1 MQKLRMPRLLLI
13 PGLLIPGLLM
23 PGLLMLGLLP
33 VLPLQALPVASPA
46 LLHQLKSVAEQSAP
60 LPSQQFR
67 QFLRQDPLGQP
78 QLSPDGQWLAYWR
91 REGAQYWLCRSRG
104 DGEEQV
110 LHKQRQPPEPLLSF
124 SADGSRLWLVAPD
137 QLRLLSLKSPV
148 RLRTLW
154 QTGAGLPGVPA
165 ASQNASLRL
174 VQFSQSGSGF
184 AIFAAQSPAAML
196 SADRPETGRPG
207 TNKPKPGTPETAT
220 QWRYWSLGPDST
232 ARTVWQGPL
241 PLADLRLG
249 SDGKPLAALAF
260 QGAGQQLQLWQQ
272 SPAGLVVSSQC
283 EVLAQCVI
291 HQVAADG
298 SLWLSRFAPE
308 SAQHQLWWYPPRTGN
323 TFEAPEQPQLIY
335 STSAEF
341 DAVLSSNVARQAP
354 QHQLLAVRQRDGWHG
369 VAAGWDALLT
379 PLQADQ
385 SQLTL
390 QLTDS
395 PQTPHAGRVLLV
407 SRQRSDQPLAQHL
420 RLQLATQAAEQATAQ
435 IPAAP
440 ATKTAAKTAIKIT
453 ATTTNPA
460 VAVTSYSSQHLQLRG
475 QREQADRQA
484 LAAPWLSFQTADN
497 PSLPFRLWLPPGQP
511 LAQAPLLL
519 WLHGGPFGQPAAGFQ
534 PEIPLLLQQGVIV
547 LQLAYRSSSGFGLPL
562 LLAAGTPF
570 AAETALTDIPALLD
584 WLLKAGIG
592 DPQQQ
597 AIAGHSFGGYLA
609 LQAWQRF
616 PVRFRFVL
624 AQAAPPDFSAALQQY
639 LPDADR
645 QQGHGLRPLSLELKA
660 RGLRLQA
667 DSLALNTNDLR
678 LPASD
683 QQLSPTPSITTPL
696 MNQTSSTTPTP
707 LYLWGGALDER
718 VRPATLLQYQRQLQQ
733 QGQPVRLWLDP
744 AAGHQPAAGL
754 SAQSW
759 LLLLAQ
765 LSQQHLKAAP
775 AQQRSKQQ
783 DSKQQHSEQQDSA
796 QQASTQRLLSR
807 PDDSETDALEA
818 YLQQIEVQPA
828 NN

>member
-13 PGLLIPGLLM
+13 PGLLM
-23 PGLLMLGLLP
+23 PGLLMFGLLP
-33 VLPLQALPVASPA
+33 VVPLQALPVASPA
-46 LLHQLKSVAEQSAP
+46 LLHQLKSAAEQSAP

-137 QLRLLSLKSPV
+137 QLRLLSLTGPV

-196 SADRPETGRPG
+196 SAGRPGTDRHETNKPG
-207 TNKPKPGTPETAT
+207 TNKPQPGTPETAT

-249 SDGKPLAALAF
+249 PDGKPLAALAF

-283 EVLAQCVI
+283 EVLAQCVL

-308 SAQHQLWWYPPRTGN
+308 SAQHQLWWYPPRTGSM
-323 TFEAPEQPQLIY
+323 FEAPEQPQLIY
-335 STSAEF
+335 STGAEF
-341 DAVLSSNVARQAP
+341 DAVLSSGVARHAP
-354 QHQLLAVRQRDGWHG
+354 QHQLLAVRQRNGWHG
-369 VAAGWDALLT
+369 LAAGWDALLA

-390 QLTDS
+390 QLADS
-395 PQTPHAGRVLLV
+395 RQARHTGRVLLV

-420 RLQLATQAAEQATAQ
+420 RLQLATQAAAQATAQ

-440 ATKTAAKTAIKIT
+440 ATKTAAKTAIEIA
-453 ATTTNPA
+453 ATTASPA
-460 VAVTSYSSQHLQLRG
+460 VAVTRYSSQHLRLRG
-475 QREQADRQA
+475 QREHADRPA
-484 LAAPWLSFQTADN
+484 LAHPWLSFPTADGLH
-497 PSLPFRLWLPPGQP
+497 LPFRLWLPPGRP

-519 WLHGGPFGQPAAGFQ
+519 LLHGGPFGQPAAGFQ

-570 AAETALTDIPALLD
+570 TEDAVLTDIPPLLD
-584 WLLKAGIG
+584 WLLSAGIG

-609 LQAWQRF
+609 LQARQRF
-616 PVRFRFVL
+616 PARFRFVL

-660 RGLRLQA
+660 RGLVLTANGLALQA
-667 DSLALNTNDLR
+667 DGITQQANGLR
-678 LPASD
+678 LPASG
-683 QQLSPTPSITTPL
+683 QQLSATPSITTPF

-754 SAQSW
+754 SAQSG

-765 LSQQHLKAAP
+765 LSQQYLKAVP
-775 AQQRSKQQ
+775 A
-783 DSKQQHSEQQDSA
+783 QQHSE